1 MLNSWKSK
9 IISILKK
16 NPRAIWVCAIFGITL
31 LILLTLFFLRIY
43 NIDGKIT
50 IEIGNPKDALVAQKA
65 NTFLRRDIP
74 FFKKSDFA
82 QKYEKIGWVSD
93 IHADRFK
100 RRDINSGL
108 MFPRR
113 YSDYLPKVFDALQ
126 SQGIDTVI
134 ATGDNTNSGDD
145 NYARVLEH
153 IAKEKHMHVIWV
165 KGNHDNDK
173 VMSILGV
180 ANNKYYYV
188 DYGDTRIVVMDD
200 VESNG
205 DYQGTVDQ
213 TQSDW
218 LKSVL
223 ATKKQVVI
231 AMHIPIFDGG
241 LSSNNIHDFTGSNF
255 PYVGDLLP
263 RYAELENILHESG
276 NVKLVLS
283 GHWHIPWQKQ
293 YDGINYYG
301 QAALTRTG
309 YFGAYGIIDLKNDS
323 VSYAFAP

>member
-1 MLNSWKSK
+1 MFGLSKSK
-9 IISILKK
+9 ITNSFKKISRWPSLCFLFL
-16 NPRAIWVCAIFGITL
+16 AVVLVLCAV
-31 LILLTLFFLRIY
+31 FFLRIY
-43 NIDGKIT
+43 DIDGKIT
-50 IEIGNPKDALVAQKA
+50 FEIGHPKDALVAQKA
-65 NTFLRRDIP
+65 NNFLRRDMP

-82 QKYEKIGWVSD
+82 QEHEKIGWVSD

-113 YSDYLPKVFDALQ
+113 YSDYLPQVFSALQ
-126 SQGIDTVI
+126 NQGIDTVI

-145 NYARVLEH
+145 NYARVLER
-153 IAKEKHMHVIWV
+153 IAQEKHMHVIWV

-188 DYGDTRIVVMDD
+188 DYGHTRIIVLDD

-205 DYQGTVDQ
+205 DYQGTIDQ
-213 TQSDW
+213 AQLDW
-218 LKSVL
+218 LKNTL
-223 ATKKQVVI
+223 ATKNQVVV

-241 LSSNNIHDFTGSNF
+241 LSSGNIHDFTGDNF
-255 PYVGDLLP
+255 PYVGNLLP
-263 RYAELENILHESG
+263 RYADLENILRESG

-283 GHWHIPWQKQ
+283 GHWHVPWQKQ
-293 YDGINYYG
+293 YDRINYYG

-309 YFGAYGIIDLKNDS
+309 YFGVYGIIDLKNYS
-323 VSYAFAP
+323 ISYAFAP

>member
-1 MLNSWKSK
+1 MLKF
-9 IISILKK
+9 KK
-16 NPRAIWVCAIFGITL
+16 YQKWLLGGSTL
-31 LILLTLFFLRIY
+31 CVFLLVFFLRIY
-43 NIDGKIT
+43 HIDERWSF
-50 IEIGNPKDALVAQKA
+50 EIGNPKDALIVQKSNA
-65 NTFLRRDIP
+65 VLKRDVP
-74 FFKKSDFA
+74 FFKKADFA
-82 QKYEKIGWVSD
+82 QEDEKIGWISD

-113 YSDYLPKVFDALQ
+113 YSDYLPQVFDALQ

-153 IAKEKHMHVIWV
+153 IVQEKHMRVIWV
-165 KGNHDNDK
+165 RGNHDNAK

-180 ANNKYYYV
+180 PGSAYYYT
-188 DYGDTRIVVMDD
+188 DYSNTRIVVLDD

-205 DYQGTVDQ
+205 DYQGTIDQ
-213 TQSDW
+213 TQLDW
-218 LKSVL
+218 LRDVL
-223 ATKKQVVI
+223 KTNRQVIV

-241 LSSNNIHDFTGSNF
+241 LASNNIHDFIGSNF

-263 RYAELENILHESG
+263 RYAELENILRSSG

-283 GHWHIPWQKQ
+283 GHWHVSWQKT
-293 YDGINYYG
+293 YAGISYAG
-301 QAALTRTG
+301 EAALTRTG
-309 YFGAYGIIDLKNDS
+309 YFGAYGVVDLKDDS
-323 VSYAFAP
+323 VKYSFAK

>member
-16 NPRAIWVCAIFGITL
+16 NPRAILVCAIFGITL
-31 LILLTLFFLRIY
+31 LIFLALFFLRLY
-43 NIDGKIT
+43 NIAGKRT
-50 IEIGNPKDALVAQKA
+50 LELGNPKDSIVMQKS
-65 NTFLRRDIP
+65 NQILRRNIP

-108 MFPRR
+108 MFPRQ

-126 SQGIDTVI
+126 NQGIDTVI

-145 NYARVLEH
+145 NYARAIEH
-153 IAKEKHMHVIWV
+153 ITQEKHMRVIWTA
-165 KGNHDNDK
+165 GNHDNDK

-180 ANNKYYYV
+180 TGNKYYYV
-188 DYGDTRIVVMDD
+188 DYGRTRIVVLDD

-205 DYQGTVDQ
+205 DYQGTIDQ
-213 TQSDW
+213 TQLDW
-218 LKSVL
+218 LKSAL
-223 ATKKQVVI
+223 ATKNQVVI
-231 AMHIPIFDGG
+231 AMHIPVFDGG
-241 LSSNNIHDFTGSNF
+241 LSSENIHDFTGNNF

-263 RYAELENILHESG
+263 RYAELENILRSNK

-293 YDGINYYG
+293 YAGINYYG
-301 QAALTRTG
+301 EAALSRTG

-323 VSYAFAP
+323 VSYAFAD